1 MPVVTY
7 WPGKVHDVVEIGGDP
22 RALILNG
29 LSPVGVKCHVSVHAG
44 MVVAVSYTHLTL
56 PTICSV

>member
-44 MVVAVSYTHLTL
+44 MVVVSQR
-56 PTICSV
+56 VG